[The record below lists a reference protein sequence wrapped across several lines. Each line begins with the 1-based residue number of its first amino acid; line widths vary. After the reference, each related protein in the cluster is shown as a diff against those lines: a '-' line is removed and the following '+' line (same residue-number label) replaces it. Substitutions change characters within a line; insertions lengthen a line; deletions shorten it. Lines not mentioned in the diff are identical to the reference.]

1 MEYWHRTLTALGV
14 LLFGITACGNQ
25 RSEAKTN
32 NLATEKPADD
42 TAPPSV
48 DISKLDNGEKKIFFE
63 VGNKV
68 GSACGKAHSLLY
80 SAKNDASCK
89 RSVLALRYAAKLA
102 KDGYLASEITEAIE
116 KRYTGKPVA
125 IDIGDSPV
133 KGDPKAPITIV
144 EFADFQ
150 CPHCRA
156 LQPVLDRLLDEY
168 KGQVKVYFKNFPL
181 RAPGHENAEQA
192 AFAAAAAQKQGKF
205 WALTAKFW
213 KNQDA
218 LGGPDIEKYAQES
231 GLDVKK
237 WKDDMNSTAVHER
250 VNKDRTEGDK
260 LNINGTPA
268 VFIDG
273 REVRDAKDFETL
285 KAFVD
290 EELETKK

>member
-1 MEYWHRTLTALGV
+1 GASETRTFCAV
-14 LLFGITACGNQ
+14 A
-25 RSEAKTN
+25 
-32 NLATEKPADD
+32 
-42 TAPPSV
+42 
-48 DISKLDNGEKKIFFE
+48 
-63 VGNKV
+63 NKV
-68 GSACGKAHSLLY
+68 GSACGKAHSLIY
-80 SAKNDASCK
+80 SAKNDPACK

-102 KDGYLASEITEAIE
+102 HDGYLESEISEAIQ
-116 KRYTGKPVA
+116 KRYTGKPVN
-125 IDIGDSPV
+125 IDVADAPI
-133 KGDPKAPITIV
+133 KGDPKAPVTIV

-150 CPHCRA
+150 CPHCRS
-156 LQPVLDRLLDEY
+156 LQPVLDRLLEEY
-168 KGQVKVYFKNFPL
+168 KGQVKVYFKHFPL

-192 AFAAAAAQKQGKF
+192 AFASAAAQKQGKF

-218 LGGPDIEKYAQES
+218 LAAADVEKYAQEA

-237 WKDDMNSTAVHER
+237 WKEDMNATAIHEK
-250 VNKDRTEGDK
+250 VAKDRTEGEK

-290 EELETKK
+290 EELEARK

>member
-1 MEYWHRTLTALGV
+1 MHRTFTALGV
-14 LLFGITACGNQ
+14 LLLGMTACGNQ

-32 NLATEKPADD
+32 NIVTEKPDD
-42 TAPPSV
+42 QAPPSV
-48 DISKLDNGEKKIFFE
+48 DISKLDNSEKKIFFE

-68 GSACGKAHSLLY
+68 GSACGKAHSLLV
-80 SAKNDASCK
+80 SAKNDPSCK

-102 KDGYLASEITEAIE
+102 HEGYLGSEITEAIE

-125 IDIGDSPV
+125 IDTNDSPV
-133 KGDPKAPITIV
+133 KGDPKAPVIIV

-156 LQPVLDRLLDEY
+156 LQPVLDRLLEEY
-168 KGQVKVYFKNFPL
+168 KGQVRVYFKNFPL

-192 AFAAAAAQKQGKF
+192 AFAAAAAQRQGKF

-218 LGGPDIEKYAQES
+218 LAPADIEKYAQES

-237 WKDDMNSTAVHER
+237 WKDDMNGTAVHER